1 MAPVFGLSLVPG
13 SRVLTQSALLPS
25 FFGRASGIYR
35 GEKRK
40 GDIVDMQTPNWN
52 ESSPQSSLVFVADDD
67 SHTREAIASLL
78 KSIGVETQLFP
89 QANDLLV
96 RLEELAPESP
106 GFPNCL
112 ILDVRMPTMGGL
124 EAQTRLVQA
133 KVRIPIIF
141 VSGYGDVIMSVH
153 AMKAGAYDFLPKPF
167 RGQTL
172 LDTVVSALAHDQVR
186 RGLDCLHRE
195 LNGRYASLTAREKT
209 ILKLIAH
216 GLMNKQIAWEL
227 GVSEI
232 TVKVN
237 RAQLM
242 RKMKAKTVAELI
254 KMEDRLSVKESLAL
268 YPGEHVGECAAP
280 SRM

>member
-1 MAPVFGLSLVPG
+1 M
-13 SRVLTQSALLPS
+13 
-25 FFGRASGIYR
+25 I
-35 GEKRK
+35 
-40 GDIVDMQTPNWN
+40 MQTPNWN
-52 ESSPQSSLVFVADDD
+52 ESKPQSSLVFIADDD

-96 RLEELAPESP
+96 RLEALTPDAP

-141 VSGYGDVIMSVH
+141 VSAYGDVIMSVH

-172 LDTVVSALAHDQVR
+172 LDTVVSALAYDQAR
-186 RGLDCLHRE
+186 RGFDGFQRE
-195 LNGRYASLTAREKT
+195 LSGRYASLTEREKA
-209 ILKLIAH
+209 ILKLIAR

-227 GVSEI
+227 SVSEI

-242 RKMKAKTVAELI
+242 RKMNAKSVADLI
-254 KMEDRLSVKESLAL
+254 KMEDRLSVKESLSL
-268 YPGEHVGECAAP
+268 HPLEHVAECMAP